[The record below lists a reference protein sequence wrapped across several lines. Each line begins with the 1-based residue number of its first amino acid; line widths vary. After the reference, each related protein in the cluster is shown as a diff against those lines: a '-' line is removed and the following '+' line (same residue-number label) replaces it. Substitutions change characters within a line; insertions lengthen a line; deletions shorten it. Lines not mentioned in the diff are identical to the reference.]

1 MGMLDPDHCYE
12 CHMDE
17 NDYYFTDNGEKVY
30 WCDTCPFNQSD
41 EETKQEETRNW
52 MPKPIS
58 PKEVNNG

>member
-41 EETKQEETRNW
+41 EETKQEETRNA
-52 MPKPIS
+52 
-58 PKEVNNG
+58 